1 MTEVLRNAFFTLA
14 VAFIVS
20 VVISFPI
27 MWIWNSTFP
36 DLFGTK
42 EIGLWT
48 TWKIMMFVSLVTPIS
63 IKAASHK

>member
-1 MTEVLRNAFFTLA
+1 MTSVLRNVFFTLA

-20 VVISFPI
+20 VAISFPV
-27 MWIWNSTFP
+27 MWLWNSTFP
-36 DLFGTK
+36 DLFGVK